1 MDMTSNELRKTFL
14 KYFEERDHRILPS
27 SPLIPKSDPTLLFTN
42 AGMVQFKGIFL
53 GEEKVNFARAA
64 TIQKCLRA
72 GGKQSDLERV
82 GKTARHHTF
91 FEMLGNFSFGDYFK
105 DKAIFMAWEFLAEV
119 IGLPKE
125 RLWVSVFREDNET
138 ATLWRDKIGLPEE
151 RIVRLGEEA
160 NFWRMGDTGPCGPC
174 SEIIIDQGLEVG
186 CKKPSCAVGCDC
198 DRYLEIW
205 NLVFM
210 QFNRDGK
217 GVLTPL
223 PKPSID
229 TGMGLERLAAVTQ
242 GKLTNFESDLFLPI
256 IEAISN
262 LSGIPY
268 TSTAKTPM
276 GRRPNSGHP
285 SLAPLHRILRRSGA
299 GKTLDF
305 SLKVIADH
313 IRAITFLLSEGVL
326 PSNEGRG
333 YVLRRI
339 IRRAARHGRL
349 LGIEGPFLYRL
360 VDSVVSVMGQAYPEI
375 TDRED
380 YMERFTK
387 VEEERFSGTLEIGLR
402 ILREIIDKAKETK
415 VSKISG
421 DDLFTLYDT
430 YGFPLDLSHDIAQ
443 EEGFTID
450 EEGFHKA
457 MERQKLKAKAAWAG
471 SGEEKVKEIYR
482 KFSEIGKTLFIGYEE
497 FQSNV
502 KILAIGKNDTP
513 VESAKEGED
522 VEFFLDRTPFY
533 GKAGGQV
540 GDSGIFIKGSSRAV
554 IKDTVKPIENLISH
568 KARVLKGEFRVGDV
582 IRAEVDTEKRKATA
596 RNHSAT
602 HLLHSALRE
611 VLGDHVKQAG
621 SLVAPDRLRFDFT
634 HFSLLSEREIDAIE
648 EKVNRAVMENISLET
663 EVKDIEDALNSGAIA
678 LFGEKYG
685 EKVRVVEIKG
695 VSSELCGGTH
705 LNATGGIGLFKIV
718 GESGIAS
725 GVRRIEALTGES
737 ALKYMKEE
745 EQELINIARL
755 LKSSDL
761 KVSQKVEK
769 LQTVQRDLEKEIE
782 RLKEKI
788 SATKSSTIIDEV
800 KDISGI
806 KVISKKIEEADMKDL
821 RIFADSLRERLKSGV
836 LVLGSSKDGKVS
848 FIVMVTKDLIKRF
861 HAGKIIKDVASIA
874 GGTGG
879 GKAEMAEAGGKDPAK
894 LDEALKKVYEIIEKK
909 ATI

>member
-1 MDMTSNELRKTFL
+1 MDMTSNELRKAFL

-53 GEEKVNFARAA
+53 GEEKADFTRAA

-91 FEMLGNFSFGDYFK
+91 FEMLGNFSFGDYSK

-125 RLWVSVFREDNET
+125 RLWVSVFREDNEA
-138 ATLWRDKIGLPEE
+138 ATLWRDKVGLPEE
-151 RIVRLGEEA
+151 RIVRLGEED

-174 SEIIIDQGLEVG
+174 SEVIIDQGPEVG
-186 CKKPSCAVGCDC
+186 CGKPSCSVGCDC

-210 QFNRDGK
+210 QYNKDKR

-256 IEAISN
+256 IKAVSD
-262 LSGIPY
+262 IPGVSY
-268 TSTAKTPM
+268 SSKLQTPDS
-276 GRRPNSGHP
+276 RPQ
-285 SLAPLHRILRRSGA
+285 
-299 GKTLDF
+299 TLDF

-313 IRAITFLLSEGVL
+313 IRAITFLLSEGIF

-333 YVLRRI
+333 YILRRI

-349 LGIEGPFLYRL
+349 LGVEGPFLYRL
-360 VDSVVSVMGQAYPEI
+360 VDSVVNVMGKAYPEL

-380 YMERFTK
+380 YIERFTK
-387 VEEERFSGTLEIGLR
+387 VEEERFLGTLEIGLS

-415 VSKISG
+415 ALKISG
-421 DDLFTLYDT
+421 DELFTLYDT
-430 YGFPLDLSHDIAQ
+430 YGFPLDLSQDIAQ
-443 EEGFTID
+443 EEGLIID

-457 MERQKLKAKAAWAG
+457 MEKQKLKAKAAWAG
-471 SGEEKVKEIYR
+471 SGEEKIKEIYR
-482 KFSEIGKTLFIGYEE
+482 KFSEIGKTLFIGYEG
-497 FQSNV
+497 FQSNA
-502 KILAIGKNDTP
+502 KILAIGKNDTL

-533 GKAGGQV
+533 GEAGGQV

-554 IKDTVKPIENLISH
+554 IKDTIKPIENLNSH

-582 IRAEVDTEKRKATA
+582 IRAEVDREKRKATA
-596 RNHSAT
+596 RNHTAT

-611 VLGDHVKQAG
+611 ILGDHVKQAG

-634 HFSLLSEREIDAIE
+634 HFSPLSEREIDTIE
-648 EKVNRAVMENISLET
+648 EKVNRAVMENIPLEI
-663 EVKDIEDALNSGAIA
+663 EVKDMEDALSSGAIA

-695 VSSELCGGTH
+695 ISSELCGGIH
-705 LNATGGIGLFKIV
+705 LNATGEVGLFKIM

-737 ALKYMKEE
+737 ALKYIKEE

-761 KVSQKVEK
+761 KVFSKVEK
-769 LQTVQRDLEKEIE
+769 LQTIQRDLEREIE
-782 RLKEKI
+782 RLIEKL
-788 SATKSSTIIDEV
+788 SSTESGAIIDEA

-806 KVISKKIEEADMKDL
+806 RVIAKKIEEADIKDL
-821 RIFADSLRERLKSGV
+821 RIFADSLRDRLKSGV

-848 FIVMVTKDLIKRF
+848 LIAMVTKDLTKRF
-861 HAGKIIKDVASIA
+861 HAGKIIKEVAAIT
-874 GGTGG
+874 GGSGG
-879 GKAEMAEAGGKDPAK
+879 GKAEMAEAGGKDPNK
-894 LDEALKKVYEIIEKK
+894 LDEALNKVYEIIEKK

>member
-53 GEEKVNFARAA
+53 GEEKVNFTRAA

-174 SEIIIDQGLEVG
+174 SEIIIDQGPEVG

-256 IEAISN
+256 IRAVSDISGVAYSSK
-262 LSGIPY
+262 LQ
-268 TSTAKTPM
+268 TPDS
-276 GRRPNSGHP
+276 R
-285 SLAPLHRILRRSGA
+285 LQ
-299 GKTLDF
+299 TLDF

-339 IRRAARHGRL
+339 IRRAARHGSL

-375 TDRED
+375 IDRED
-380 YMERFTK
+380 YIERFTA

-415 VSKISG
+415 ASKISG

-443 EEGFTID
+443 EEGFIID
-450 EEGFHKA
+450 EAGFHKA

-497 FQSNV
+497 FQSNA

-533 GKAGGQV
+533 GEAGGQV

-596 RNHSAT
+596 RNHTAT

-634 HFSLLSEREIDAIE
+634 HFSSLSEREIDAIE
-648 EKVNRAVMENISLET
+648 EKVNRVVMENIPLEI

-685 EKVRVVEIKG
+685 EKVRVVEMKG
-695 VSSELCGGTH
+695 ISSELCGGTH
-705 LNATGGIGLFKIV
+705 LNATGEIGLFKIV

-737 ALKYMKEE
+737 ALKYIKEE
-745 EQELINIARL
+745 EQELIKIARL

-769 LQTVQRDLEKEIE
+769 LQTVQRDLEREIE
-782 RLKEKI
+782 RLKEKL
-788 SATKSSTIIDEV
+788 SSTKSAAIINEA

-806 KVISKKIEEADMKDL
+806 KVIAKRLEEADIKDL
-821 RIFADSLRERLKSGV
+821 RIFADSLRNRL
-836 LVLGSSKDGKVS
+836 
-848 FIVMVTKDLIKRF
+848 
-861 HAGKIIKDVASIA
+861 
-874 GGTGG
+874 
-879 GKAEMAEAGGKDPAK
+879 
-894 LDEALKKVYEIIEKK
+894 
-909 ATI
+909 

>member
-1 MDMTSNELRKTFL
+1 MDMTSNELRKAFL

-53 GEEKVNFARAA
+53 GEEKADFTRAA

-125 RLWVSVFREDNET
+125 RLWVSVFREDNEA
-138 ATLWRDKIGLPEE
+138 ATLWRDKVGLPEE
-151 RIVRLGEEA
+151 RIVRLGEED

-174 SEIIIDQGLEVG
+174 SEIIIDQGPEVG

-210 QFNRDGK
+210 QYNKDERGI
-217 GVLTPL
+217 LTPL

-256 IEAISN
+256 IKAVSDISGVSYSSK
-262 LSGIPY
+262 LQ
-268 TSTAKTPM
+268 TPDS
-276 GRRPNSGHP
+276 RPQ
-285 SLAPLHRILRRSGA
+285 
-299 GKTLDF
+299 TLDF

-313 IRAITFLLSEGVL
+313 IRAITFLLSEGIF

-333 YVLRRI
+333 YILRRI

-349 LGIEGPFLYRL
+349 LGVEGPFLYRL
-360 VDSVVSVMGQAYPEI
+360 VDSVVNVMGQAYPEL

-380 YMERFTK
+380 YIERFTE

-415 VSKISG
+415 ALKISG
-421 DDLFTLYDT
+421 DELFTLYDT
-430 YGFPLDLSHDIAQ
+430 YGFPLDLSQDIAQ
-443 EEGFTID
+443 EEGLILD

-457 MERQKLKAKAAWAG
+457 MEKQKLKAKAAWAG
-471 SGEEKVKEIYR
+471 SGEEKIKEIYR
-482 KFSEIGKTLFIGYEE
+482 KFSEIGKTLFIGYEG
-497 FQSNV
+497 FQSNA
-502 KILAIGKNDTP
+502 KILAIGKNDTL

-533 GKAGGQV
+533 GEAGGQV

-554 IKDTVKPIENLISH
+554 IKDTIKPIENLNSH

-582 IRAEVDTEKRKATA
+582 IRAEVDREKRKATA
-596 RNHSAT
+596 RNHTAT

-611 VLGDHVKQAG
+611 ILGDHVKQAG

-634 HFSLLSEREIDAIE
+634 HFSPLSEREINTIE
-648 EKVNRAVMENISLET
+648 EKVNRAVMENIPLEI
-663 EVKDIEDALNSGAIA
+663 EVKDMEDALSSGAIA

-685 EKVRVVEIKG
+685 EKVRVVEMKG
-695 VSSELCGGTH
+695 ISSELCGGIH
-705 LNATGGIGLFKIV
+705 LNATGEVGLFKIM

-737 ALKYMKEE
+737 ALKYIKEE

-761 KVSQKVEK
+761 KVFSKVEK
-769 LQTVQRDLEKEIE
+769 LQTIQRDLEREIE
-782 RLKEKI
+782 RLIEKL
-788 SATKSSTIIDEV
+788 SSTESGAIIDEA

-806 KVISKKIEEADMKDL
+806 RVIAKKIEEADIKDL
-821 RIFADSLRERLKSGV
+821 RIFADSLRDRLKSGV

-848 FIVMVTKDLIKRF
+848 LIAMVTKDLTKRF
-861 HAGKIIKDVASIA
+861 HAGKIIKEVAAIT
-874 GGTGG
+874 GGSGG
-879 GKAEMAEAGGKDPAK
+879 GKAEMAEAGGKDPNK
-894 LDEALKKVYEIIEKK
+894 LDEALNKVYEIIEKK